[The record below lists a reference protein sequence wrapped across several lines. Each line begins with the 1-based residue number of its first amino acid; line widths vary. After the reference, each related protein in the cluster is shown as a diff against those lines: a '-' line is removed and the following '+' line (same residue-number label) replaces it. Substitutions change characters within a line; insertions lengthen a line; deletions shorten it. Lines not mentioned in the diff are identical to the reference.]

1 MHFQN
6 VYVKLN
12 HAMRSRGVV
21 ALGHGRRGQGGRNQ
35 VPTTLSQ
42 GAAAVIHSRRG
53 KGGRG
58 RGGATASAATLDHEH
73 DVQRKK
79 AIHRATRVISSS
91 QIQKKNNG
99 NEGKYP

>member
-21 ALGHGRRGQGGRNQ
+21 ALGHGRRGQGGHNQ

-73 DVQRKK
+73 DVTSSGRRRYIGLQGSFHPPKYKK
-79 AIHRATRVISSS
+79 K
-91 QIQKKNNG
+91 QWK
-99 NEGKYP
+99 